1 MLPSSSPIAVVR
13 GRNQW
18 GVMDRM
24 SPEQGHPQKERDT
37 VGFRD
42 EIMGKM
48 VYSKTKKRPK
58 ELSPREMVVE
68 ELNKQRELLA
78 SGQSK
83 GSWWDKENDCVTVT
97 VRGATYFNE
106 KSEGGLSGRL
116 YGDQM
121 LGDGKKW
128 SKASVGAFIK
138 KFETALHNDEFVND
152 TAWWHRRYNS
162 KVGGRKKK

>member
-1 MLPSSSPIAVVR
+1 M
-13 GRNQW
+13 
-18 GVMDRM
+18 
-24 SPEQGHPQKERDT
+24 
-37 VGFRD
+37 GFRD

-68 ELNKQRELLA
+68 ELNKQRKLLKD
-78 SGQSK
+78 GNDK
-83 GSWWDKENDCVTVT
+83 GCWWDEKNDCVTVT

-106 KSEGGLSGRL
+106 KSDGGLSGRI

-121 LGDGKKW
+121 FGEGKKW
-128 SKASVGAFIK
+128 TKSRVSSFID
-138 KFETALHNDEFVND
+138 KFEKALHNDEFVND

>member
-1 MLPSSSPIAVVR
+1 M
-13 GRNQW
+13 
-18 GVMDRM
+18 
-24 SPEQGHPQKERDT
+24 
-37 VGFRD
+37 GFRD
-42 EIMGKM
+42 EIMQDM

-68 ELNKQRELLA
+68 ELNKQRKLLKD
-78 SGQSK
+78 GNDK
-83 GSWWDKENDCVTVT
+83 GCWWDEKNDCVTVT

-116 YGDQM
+116 YGDQF
-121 LGDGKKW
+121 LGQGKKW
-128 SKASVGAFIK
+128 SKASVLAFIK

-162 KVGGRKKK
+162 KVSGRKKK